1 MGILKGSDD
10 APSMEM
16 WQKGRTTAY
25 GLTELKPAENL
36 KGVEVEMVNGHQVR
50 YYNRRLVKYTK
61 RR

>member
-1 MGILKGSDD
+1 MVISKGSDD

-50 YYNRRLVKYTK
+50 YYN
-61 RR
+61 